1 MKPSP
6 GFPALLESF
15 FVDKLLRQ
23 RRASPHTVQSYR
35 DTFRLLLAFTQQYL
49 KKAPSVLA
57 LDDLDT
63 PVIGAFLDHIEKER
77 GNSPRTRNARLA
89 AIHSFFQYAAL
100 QAPDHSAVIQRVL
113 SMQGKKYARSLV
125 HFLSR
130 PEIDALL
137 EAPDRTTWSGRRD
150 HAMLLVAV
158 QTGLRVSE
166 LAGLRVQDVVLGTGA
181 HVYCLGKGRKERCT
195 PLRKEAI
202 AVLRAWLREHAA
214 SPTDPLFPNARGG
227 VLSRDG
233 IEYLLAKHVQAARIR
248 CPSLR
253 GKRVSPHVLRH
264 STAMDL
270 LQAGVDSSVIALW
283 LGHESV
289 ETTQIYFAAS
299 LQLKERALAKT
310 AATAARP
317 ARFRP
322 DDKLLAFLQS
332 L

>member
-1 MKPSP
+1 VKPSP
-6 GFPALLESF
+6 GFPALLEAF
-15 FVDKLLRQ
+15 FVDHLLSQ

-35 DTFRLLLAFTQQYL
+35 DTFRLLLAFTQQHL
-49 KKAPSVLA
+49 KKAPSALA
-57 LDDLDT
+57 LNDLDT
-63 PVIGAFLDHIEKER
+63 PAIGAFLDHIEKDR

-100 QAPDHSAVIQRVL
+100 QVPEHSAVIQRVL
-113 SMQGKKYARSLV
+113 AMQGKKYDRSLV

-130 PEIDALL
+130 PEVDALL
-137 EAPDRTTWSGRRD
+137 EAPDTATWSGRRD
-150 HAMLLVAV
+150 RTMLLVAV

-166 LAGLRVQDVVLGTGA
+166 LVGLRVQDVVLGTGA
-181 HVYCLGKGRKERCT
+181 HVQCLGKGRKERCT

>member
-35 DTFRLLLAFTQQYL
+35 DTFRLLLAFTKQHL
-49 KKAPSVLA
+49 KKAPSALA

-63 PVIGAFLDHIEKER
+63 PTIGAFLDHIEKER

-100 QAPDHSAVIQRVL
+100 QAPDHSAITQRVL
-113 SMQGKKYARSLV
+113 AMQGKKYNRSLV

-137 EAPDRTTWSGRRD
+137 ESPDRATWFGRRD

-158 QTGLRVSE
+158 RTGLRVSE
-166 LAGLRVQDVVLGTGA
+166 LTGLRVQDVVLGTGA
-181 HVYCLGKGRKERCT
+181 HIHCLGKGRKERCT
-195 PLRKEAI
+195 PLRKEAA
-202 AVLRAWLREHAA
+202 AVLRAWLRERAA
-214 SPTDPLFPNARGG
+214 TPTEPLFPNAHGG
-227 VLSRDG
+227 FLSSDG
-233 IEYLLAKHVQAARIR
+233 VEYLLAKHVRAAQMR
-248 CPSLR
+248 CPSL
-253 GKRVSPHVLRH
+253 KEKHVSPHVLRH

-270 LQAGVDSSVIALW
+270 LQSGVDSSVIALW

-299 LQLKERALAKT
+299 LQIKERALAKT
-310 AATAARP
+310 APTAVRP

-322 DDKLLAFLQS
+322 DDKLLAFLQR

>member
-1 MKPSP
+1 MKPSS

-15 FVDKLLRQ
+15 FVDRLLRQ

-35 DTFRLLLAFTQQYL
+35 DTFRLLLAFTQQHL
-49 KKAPSVLA
+49 KKAPSALA

-63 PVIGAFLDHIEKER
+63 PVIGTFLDHIEKAR

-89 AIHSFFQYAAL
+89 AIHAFFQYAAL

-113 SMQGKKYARSLV
+113 AMQGKKYDRSLV

-137 EAPDRTTWSGRRD
+137 EAPDRATWPGRRD
-150 HAMLLVAV
+150 RALLLVAV

-166 LAGLRVQDVVLGTGA
+166 LVGLRVQDVVLGTGA
-181 HVYCLGKGRKERCT
+181 HVHCLGNGRKERCT
-195 PLRKEAI
+195 PLRKEAV
-202 AVLRAWLREHAA
+202 AVLRAWLRERAA
-214 SPTDPLFPNARGG
+214 TPTAPLFPNTRGG

-233 IEYLLAKHVQAARIR
+233 VEYLLAKHVQAARIR

-253 GKRVSPHVLRH
+253 DKRVSPHVLRH

-310 AATAARP
+310 APMAMRP
-317 ARFRP
+317 TRFRP

>member
-1 MKPSP
+1 VKPSQ

-15 FVDKLLRQ
+15 FVDHLLRQ

-35 DTFRLLLAFTQQYL
+35 DAFRLLLAFTKQHL
-49 KKAPSVLA
+49 KKAPSALA

-63 PVIGAFLDHIEKER
+63 PAIGAFLDHVEKER

-100 QAPDHSAVIQRVL
+100 QAPEHSAVIHRVL
-113 SMQGKKYARSLV
+113 AMQGKKYDRSLV

-130 PEIDALL
+130 IEIDALL
-137 EAPDRTTWSGRRD
+137 EAPDRATWSGRRD
-150 HAMLLVAV
+150 RAMILVAV

-166 LAGLRVQDVVLGTGA
+166 LAGLRVQDLVLGTGA
-181 HVYCLGKGRKERCT
+181 HVHCLGKGRKERCT
-195 PLRKEAI
+195 PLRKEAV
-202 AVLRAWLREHAA
+202 AVLRAWLRERAA
-214 SPTDPLFPNARGG
+214 TPTEPLFPNARGG
-227 VLSRDG
+227 FLSRDG
-233 IEYLLAKHVQAARIR
+233 VEYLLAKHVQAAQRY

-310 AATAARP
+310 TPTGTRP
-317 ARFRP
+317 TRFRP

>member
-1 MKPSP
+1 MKQSP

-15 FVDKLLRQ
+15 FVDHLLRQ

-35 DTFRLLLAFTQQYL
+35 DTFRLLLAFALQRL
-49 KKAPSVLA
+49 KKAPSALA
-57 LDDLDT
+57 LDDLDV
-63 PVIGAFLDHIEKER
+63 PLISAFLDHLEKQR

-89 AIHSFFQYAAL
+89 AIHSFFQYAAV

-113 SMQGKKYARSLV
+113 AMQGKKYDRTVV

-130 PEIDALL
+130 PEIDVLL
-137 EAPDRTTWSGRRD
+137 EAPDKATWSGRRD
-150 HAMLLVAV
+150 RAMLLVAV

-166 LAGLRVQDVVLGTGA
+166 LVGLRVQDVVLGTGA
-181 HVYCLGKGRKERCT
+181 HVHCLGKGRKERCT
-195 PLRKEAI
+195 PLRKEAV

-214 SPTDPLFPNARGG
+214 APSDPLFPNARGG
-227 VLSRDG
+227 ALSRDG
-233 IEYLLAKHVQAARIR
+233 VEYVLAKHVQAAGLR
-248 CPSLR
+248 CPALKE
-253 GKRVSPHVLRH
+253 KRVSPHVLRH

-289 ETTQIYFAAS
+289 ETTQIYLAAN
-299 LQLKERALAKT
+299 LQLKEQALAKT
-310 AATAARP
+310 APMASRP

>member
-1 MKPSP
+1 
-6 GFPALLESF
+6 
-15 FVDKLLRQ
+15 
-23 RRASPHTVQSYR
+23 
-35 DTFRLLLAFTQQYL
+35 
-49 KKAPSVLA
+49 
-57 LDDLDT
+57 
-63 PVIGAFLDHIEKER
+63 
-77 GNSPRTRNARLA
+77 
-89 AIHSFFQYAAL
+89 
-100 QAPDHSAVIQRVL
+100 
-113 SMQGKKYARSLV
+113 
-125 HFLSR
+125 
-130 PEIDALL
+130 
-137 EAPDRTTWSGRRD
+137 
-150 HAMLLVAV
+150 V

-166 LAGLRVQDVVLGTGA
+166 LASLRVQDVVLGTGA

-299 LQLKERALAKT
+299 LQLKERP
-310 AATAARP
+310 R
-317 ARFRP
+317 RRG
-322 DDKLLAFLQS
+322 LLASAPMTSFWPSCRAFDYAESGTSADPESPRFLHAMADNS
-332 L
+332 A

>member
-1 MKPSP
+1 VKPSP

-15 FVDKLLRQ
+15 FVDRLLRQ
-23 RRASPHTVQSYR
+23 RRVSPHTVQSYR
-35 DTFRLLLAFTQQYL
+35 DTFRLLLAFTQQRL
-49 KKAPSVLA
+49 KKAPSALA
-57 LDDLDT
+57 LNDLDT
-63 PVIGAFLDHIEKER
+63 PVVGAFLDHIEKER

-100 QAPDHSAVIQRVL
+100 QAPEHSAVIQRVL
-113 SMQGKKYARSLV
+113 AMQGKKYDRALV

-130 PEIDALL
+130 PEIDVLL
-137 EAPDRTTWSGRRD
+137 QAPDRNTWSGRRD
-150 HAMLLVAV
+150 RAMLLVAV

-166 LAGLRVQDVVLGTGA
+166 LAGLRVQDVVLGAGA
-181 HVYCLGKGRKERCT
+181 HVHCLGKGRKERCT
-195 PLRKEAI
+195 PLRKEAV
-202 AVLRAWLREHAA
+202 AVLRAWLRERTAA
-214 SPTDPLFPNARGG
+214 PTEPLFPNAQGG
-227 VLSRDG
+227 FLSRDG
-233 IEYLLAKHVQAARIR
+233 IEYLLAKHVQVARIR

-253 GKRVSPHVLRH
+253 EKHVSPHVLRH

-289 ETTQIYFAAS
+289 ETTQIYFAAN

-310 AATAARP
+310 VPTAARP